1 MPKELIQA
9 REDGDVIDEI
19 EEFADEKEITRSEAV
34 RRLIR
39 TGLEAETQP
48 TDTGRTH
55 RAAQSGTVYFLILVG
70 LLTLNLVASM
80 GVI

>member
-19 EEFADEKEITRSEAV
+19 EDFADEKEITRSEAV

-39 TGLEAETQP
+39 TGLETETQP
-48 TDTGRTH
+48 TDTGRTY
-55 RAAQSGTVYFLILVG
+55 RAAQSGTVYFLILAG

>member
-19 EEFADEKEITRSEAV
+19 EDFADEKEITRSEAV

-48 TDTGRTH
+48 ADTGQKY
-55 RAAQSGTVYFLILVG
+55 RAVQSGTVYFLILVG